1 MPVSSM
7 RKFSTEFKHGVILRL
22 LAGESLAGLSAELG
36 IRRKSLYEWR
46 NAFRDHG
53 VEGFNRQRGP
63 KAGAAR
69 QPRQLLPPPD
79 PGPGASP
86 ADELAHARAR
96 IAELERKIGRQQMD
110 LDFFRAALRLTDV
123 ERMEPS
129 APSPAATRSMRSSTK

>member
-22 LAGESLAGLSAELG
+22 RAGESLAGLSVELG

-53 VEGFNRQRGP
+53 VAGFNRQRGP

-86 ADELAHARAR
+86 ADELAHARTR
-96 IAELERKIGRQQMD
+96 MAELERKIGRQQMD
-110 LDFFRAALRLTDV
+110 LDFFRAALRLT
-123 ERMEPS
+123 EPG
-129 APSPAATRSMRSSTK
+129 APSPAATTSMRSSTK